1 MKAQGYRMQKIS
13 GGLRGGDS
21 AGFFLSLIV
30 LAMCLLQNASA
41 DEGPNPSWFQR
52 HFGRVTWEQA
62 VRHSQSA
69 KDICGFANDHLRYD
83 KDAGDVWSD
92 ASEIWSRRTADC
104 EDYAIVIMDMCR
116 EAGIEAWVELYF
128 PRGRGEGHAVAVGQL
143 DDGRFWISS
152 FGKYETA
159 FSREEISKLMGAML
173 SCNADDLRMGMSR
186 YFSLRFSSSQMSRPV
201 LPGSITSRTTR
212 SGHMFL
218 MASSPSFPFS

>member
-128 PRGRGEGHAVAVGQL
+128 PRGRGEGHAVAVGKL

-152 FGKYETA
+152 YGKYETA
-159 FSREEISKLMGAML
+159 SSRQEISKLMGAML
-173 SCNADDLRMGMSR
+173 SCKADDLWSAKMDQAAVHRKIAR
-186 YFSLRFSSSQMSRPV
+186 QQEIRLAKLTKSLVAAF
-201 LPGSITSRTTR
+201 
-212 SGHMFL
+212 
-218 MASSPSFPFS
+218 